1 MARPLRIEFDGAWYL
16 IMNQGRRQERI
27 FHDSQDCTAFV
38 DLLQSTSAMFRAGVA
53 AYCLMPT
60 HYHLLLQTSEPN
72 LARAMRHLGGVYT
85 QWFNRRHGVDGQLF
99 RGRYKA
105 ILVGEEEY
113 LAGLLRY
120 IHRNP
125 LQAGLATN
133 LADYPWSSHHGYL
146 RRGKGWKW
154 LHAEPLLGRFADDPA
169 TAREAYL
176 RFMAEDVDE
185 TIDRLFS
192 LKKLP
197 SILGTSEFVQSIKD
211 RFFASKLSPEVPESR
226 LLAPVSL
233 EAVTA
238 AVCEF
243 YGVGAEELDTSVRGV
258 VNEAR
263 DMAMYLAR
271 TLTGASLRA
280 IGEHFKTDKYST
292 VGSAIARA
300 KAKVGQGGAA
310 AQGVEEMKKGIEI
323 RQREI

>member
-1 MARPLRIEFDGAWYL
+1 MARPLRIEFDGAWYH
-16 IMNQGRRQERI
+16 ITNRGRRQERI
-27 FHDSQDCTAFV
+27 FHDSQDCKAFV
-38 DLLQSTSAMFRAGVA
+38 DLLQGASAMFRLGVA
-53 AYCLMPT
+53 AYCLMPD
-60 HYHLLLQTSEPN
+60 HYHLLVQTSEAN

-85 QWFNRRHGVDGQLF
+85 QWFNRRHGEDGPLF

-105 ILVGEEEY
+105 MLVGEDEY

-120 IHRNP
+120 IHRDP
-125 LQAGLATN
+125 LKAGLAQD

-146 RRGKGWKW
+146 HRGKAWKW
-154 LHAEPLLGRFADDPA
+154 LHAEPLLARFSDDPGK
-169 TAREAYL
+169 ARAAY
-176 RFMAEDVDE
+176 RRSMAEDVDE
-185 TIDRLFS
+185 TIERVFS

-197 SILGTSEFVQSIKD
+197 SVLGTPEFVQAIKD

-243 YGVGAEELDTSVRGV
+243 YGVGEEDLATSGRGV
-258 VNEAR
+258 GNEAR

-271 TLTGASLRA
+271 TLTGASLGA
-280 IGEHFKTDKYST
+280 IGRHFNTDKYST

-300 KAKVGQGGAA
+300 KARVGQGGAV
-310 AQGVEEMKKGIEI
+310 AQGVEKMKKGIEL
-323 RQREI
+323 RHRKM